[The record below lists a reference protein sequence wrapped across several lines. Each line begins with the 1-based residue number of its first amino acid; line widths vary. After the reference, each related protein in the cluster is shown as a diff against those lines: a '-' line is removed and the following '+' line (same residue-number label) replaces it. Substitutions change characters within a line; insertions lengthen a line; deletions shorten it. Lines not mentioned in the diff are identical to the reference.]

1 MGVHFE
7 HSWLHLQKVNITV
20 RLDYHCSGSKP
31 ALFPPKK
38 RPSVLLEDRESGKNQ
53 AYITVGHVRENKK
66 IIHFLFKG
74 LLGRWIGPYKL
85 NQILLC
91 PISFRILFFSSWL
104 LRQLAVRPPISIGMV
119 RHVPLAPSVGQ
130 GTEWKP
136 NVAKRKTQ
144 SVKNVGLVTIGRITR
159 AWNRVFS
166 KLSCTQYLRFW
177 FIFEK

>member
-20 RLDYHCSGSKP
+20 RLDYHCSGNKP

-53 AYITVGHVRENKK
+53 AYITVGHIRENKK
-66 IIHFLFKG
+66 SFIFSLKVFLVG
-74 LLGRWIGPYKL
+74 ELAHTNWIKSYFV
-85 NQILLC
+85 Q
-91 PISFRILFFSSWL
+91 FRILFFSSWL

-136 NVAKRKTQ
+136 NVAKSKTQ
-144 SVKNVGLVTIGRITR
+144 SVKNVGLGTIGRITR

>member
-20 RLDYHCSGSKP
+20 RLDYHCSGNKP

-38 RPSVLLEDRESGKNQ
+38 RSSVLLEDRESGKNQ

-66 IIHFLFKG
+66 IIHFLFRG

-91 PISFRILFFSSWL
+91 PISHSFLF
-104 LRQLAVRPPISIGMV
+104 QLATTSTSC
-119 RHVPLAPSVGQ
+119 PSADQ
-130 GTEWKP
+130 YWNGT
-136 NVAKRKTQ
+136 
-144 SVKNVGLVTIGRITR
+144 
-159 AWNRVFS
+159 
-166 KLSCTQYLRFW
+166 SCTSCTKCGPGYGVKTKCS
-177 FIFEK
+177 EKQDTECQECWPGYDWSNNTSMEPCI